1 MIAHNGKSDDENQ
14 IQQNKF
20 KKVKCWVKDKKIPII
35 IGLSIIM
42 LIGIG
47 ILIIFLIKKTSI
59 KFS

>member
-35 IGLSIIM
+35 IGLSII
-42 LIGIG
+42 INFNNKFNK
-47 ILIIFLIKKTSI
+47 IF
-59 KFS
+59 